1 MKVSASHLQLR
12 ELLQGLACSEA
23 QLEPLP
29 LQDFLRSIP
38 AKLLVSH
45 LYEDWMAAMQKS
57 SKEEK
62 MQELK
67 A

>member
-1 MKVSASHLQLR
+1 MR
-12 ELLQGLACSEA
+12 ELLQGLERSEA

-38 AKLLVSH
+38 SKLLVNN
-45 LYEDWMAAMQKS
+45 LYEDWMAAMQKTT
-57 SKEEK
+57 KEEK
-62 MQELK
+62 ISELK